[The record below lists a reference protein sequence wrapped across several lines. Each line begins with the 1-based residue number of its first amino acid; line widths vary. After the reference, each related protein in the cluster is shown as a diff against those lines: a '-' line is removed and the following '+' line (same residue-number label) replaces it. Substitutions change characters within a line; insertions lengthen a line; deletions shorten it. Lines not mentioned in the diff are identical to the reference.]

1 MTTTEDDRWLA
12 ALAGRSQPDS
22 PEARQAAAL
31 REVLLT
37 EMALLDR
44 PDAARQQRIRNL
56 VEARLAADRAAIRSP
71 EPGLW
76 TRAMNWLF
84 PEGGGHSLRR
94 AGLAAG
100 LVAAI
105 AVPLVLNTSRH
116 DGGAD
121 DPSGIKSVPNLGV
134 PSDGALQRVTAP
146 DPDQAMGQVVSILA
160 GAGVAADVQ
169 ADGSARLVTATV
181 PPDQRANVTE
191 ALRALGISLP
201 ADGRLQLRLEPAQ

>member
-12 ALAGRSQPDS
+12 ALAGRNQADS
-22 PEARQAAAL
+22 PETRQATAL

-37 EMALLDR
+37 EMELLDQ
-44 PDAARQQRIRNL
+44 PDPARQQRIRNL
-56 VEARLAADRAAIRSP
+56 VEARLAAERASASSP

-76 TRAMNWLF
+76 ARAMNWIF

-105 AVPLVLNTSRH
+105 AVPLVLNTNR

-121 DPSGIKSVPNLGV
+121 DPSGIKSVPKIGV
-134 PSDGALQRVTAP
+134 PTDSVVQRLP
-146 DPDQAMGQVVSILA
+146 SSDPDKTMGQVVSILA
-160 GAGVAADVQ
+160 SAGVAADVQ
-169 ADGSARLVTATV
+169 ADGTARLVNATV
-181 PPDQRANVTE
+181 PPDQRANVAE
-191 ALRALGISLP
+191 ALRGLGIALP
-201 ADGRLQLRLEPAQ
+201 ADGRLQVRLEPAQ